1 MEGEAGPWPLQTDR
15 DAAPGWGWLR
25 PPEQGGP
32 CPVLDTVGVDLTQRL
47 GLQ

>member
-1 MEGEAGPWPLQTDR
+1 MASADR
-15 DAAPGWGWLR
+15 PGCRARVGMAE
-25 PPEQGGP
+25 PACEQGGP